1 MSGCFTGTTDPL
13 CPHSNAQEIKVDEKG
28 YSLTSAVGYTYGSVL
43 FNTRTL
49 IAIKMVFSYFDPAA
63 GLPDKEYQLGS
74 TVGFSDTYT
83 RNFAQEVVAFKIDIE
98 DGPALTRLWFEDDNG
113 SQ

>member
-28 YSLTSAVGYTYGSVL
+28 YSLTSVVGYVYTSIL
-43 FNTRTL
+43 FIYEYLT
-49 IAIKMVFSYFDPAA
+49 AIKMVLSYFDPTA

-74 TVGFSDTYT
+74 TVGFTSD
-83 RNFAQEVVAFKIDIE
+83 
-98 DGPALTRLWFEDDNG
+98 
-113 SQ
+113 

>member
-28 YSLTSAVGYTYGSVL
+28 YSLTSIVGYVYVPVI
-43 FNTRTL
+43 FRVKTL
-49 IAIKMVFSYFDPAA
+49 TAIKMVFSYFDPTA

-74 TVGFSDTYT
+74 TVGST
-83 RNFAQEVVAFKIDIE
+83 EV
-98 DGPALTRLWFEDDNG
+98 
-113 SQ
+113 